1 MLLFTLGIEFC
12 FPSILPTTWGI
23 FQKSLKFFQSS
34 LEESGFRYGSF
45 KALKISSQVS
55 LSIRLKVDF
64 PMRYA
69 KNGDCCDSPE
79 ARNRSVK
86 ASLSPAETASRR
98 LVPCF
103 VIKGKSSRRR
113 WSYRSGDCS
122 YQSYLTFLWTE
133 LHSRIYVTKMA
144 LSVYQSHFLKEI
156 SVNYFSLYFQYK
168 GLSQN
173 LRGSHFFLV
182 FWLISITLYSNITRS
197 SYSICYLHCFLK
209 ETVLHQKMNYIYIF

>member
-45 KALKISSQVS
+45 KALKMSSQVS

-64 PMRYA
+64 PMRYV

-122 YQSYLTFLWTE
+122 YQSYLTFLWT
-133 LHSRIYVTKMA
+133 
-144 LSVYQSHFLKEI
+144 
-156 SVNYFSLYFQYK
+156 
-168 GLSQN
+168 
-173 LRGSHFFLV
+173 
-182 FWLISITLYSNITRS
+182 
-197 SYSICYLHCFLK
+197 
-209 ETVLHQKMNYIYIF
+209 YILEYM